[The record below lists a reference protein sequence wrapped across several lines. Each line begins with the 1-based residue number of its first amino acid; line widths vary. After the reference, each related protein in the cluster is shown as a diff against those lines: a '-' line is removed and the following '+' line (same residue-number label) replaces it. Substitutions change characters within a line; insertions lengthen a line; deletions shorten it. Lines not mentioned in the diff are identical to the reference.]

1 MQLGRQ
7 RMLTRATLKKTSKT
21 GESESPL
28 FLLRKKGSFGSDD
41 DHHVRLYDTRA
52 QRRPVQSVEIGSR
65 PFTCCT
71 VSHDENSLF
80 TGDTIGRVS
89 QIDLRT
95 MRLNGTYKGNTGS
108 VREIALH
115 PTMEVLATVGL
126 DRVMRVFDISTRKQ
140 LHRVYLRQKLNCV
153 LVSSEGEVATFTN
166 GQEESKSDSS
176 LVQDD
181 EDLVNLSEEE

>member
-1 MQLGRQ
+1 
-7 RMLTRATLKKTSKT
+7 
-21 GESESPL
+21 
-28 FLLRKKGSFGSDD
+28 
-41 DHHVRLYDTRA
+41 
-52 QRRPVQSVEIGSR
+52 
-65 PFTCCT
+65 
-71 VSHDENSLF
+71 
-80 TGDTIGRVS
+80 
-89 QIDLRT
+89 